1 MNIPKINHS
10 QLHDILNTSYE
21 NRLPVFVHG
30 TFGIGKSFTIKEW
43 AKNKAREMKL
53 LYSENVEDINSEKHF
68 LCLVIPL
75 HQYDSAE
82 IKGIPVKSADGK
94 STEFLPTSLL
104 PRQGNGI
111 LFFDELNLAPPM
123 IQANAYQLI
132 HDRRLGNYVLPD
144 GYVSYGAGNTDSDMA
159 HTFSMANPLKNRFGH
174 IELAV
179 PTIERWVKDFAIQ
192 HGIDNRIIAF
202 LSSREQYLFSYD
214 PDATNEQTA
223 IASPRTWEML
233 SKAISKMENDNPML
247 ETFVGMF
254 VGTGIAR
261 EFMAHIKLIQS
272 YDIASI
278 MKGGKFKTPKDKEI
292 DEIYAFISGVVS
304 YYLKNLEANMAKRF
318 YEVLSVL
325 PKEYSFMGMFL
336 VVKQDKEFFN
346 KMRTILTK
354 TEMEKLS
361 AQIVQIAT

>member
-1 MNIPKINHS
+1 MNIPKINHN
-10 QLHDILNTSYE
+10 QLHSILNISYE
-21 NRLPVFVHG
+21 NRLPVFIHG
-30 TFGIGKSFTIKEW
+30 TFGIGKSFTVKEW
-43 AKNKAREMKL
+43 AKAKAKEL
-53 LYSENVEDINSEKHF
+53 GLIFSESVQDINSEKHF

-82 IKGIPVKSADGK
+82 VKGIPVKSADGK

-104 PRQGNGI
+104 PRIGSGI

-174 IELAV
+174 AELTV
-179 PTIERWVKDFAIQ
+179 PTVDRWVKDFAIQ
-192 HGIDNRIIAF
+192 HGIDNREIAF

-214 PDATNEQTA
+214 ADSTNEQTA
-223 IASPRTWEML
+223 IASPRTWEMM
-233 SKAISKMENDNPML
+233 SKAISKLENDSPML

-278 MKGGKFKTPKDKEI
+278 MKGGEFKTPKEI

-304 YYLKNLEANMAKRF
+304 YYLKNLETDMAKRF
-318 YEVLSVL
+318 YEVLSKL

-336 VVKQDKEFFN
+336 VVKQDKAFFK
-346 KMRTILTK
+346 KMKTILPK
-354 TEMEKLS
+354 ADMDKLS
-361 AQIVQIAT
+361 QMIVQIAV